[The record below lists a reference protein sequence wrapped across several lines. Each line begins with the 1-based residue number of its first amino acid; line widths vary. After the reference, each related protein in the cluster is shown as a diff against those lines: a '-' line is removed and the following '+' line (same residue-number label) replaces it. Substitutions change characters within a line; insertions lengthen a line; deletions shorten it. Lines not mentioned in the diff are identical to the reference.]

1 MIQKP
6 NLLKV
11 RNYKVNDKISV
22 YVPTV
27 DEIFDFGDQ
36 KYYSIVQTLVATPFD
51 LMVELD
57 DIGIDYETITDYQLF
72 ILMMESIAVNEDD
85 TSILFG
91 DLNLKGF
98 QEAVNPQNGE
108 KVLWSKDN
116 DIVIDQMIAL
126 EICNAIRK
134 IHFWEAPIG
143 RAGNAEAKR
152 YLIERNRKKK
162 KRLAKKPYKSF
173 LESMIISL
181 VNTEEFPYNYETV
194 MELSVYKLNASWRQ
208 IQKKKHWEQTMN
220 GVYFGTVDTTKIN
233 LEKINWLSP
242 E

>member
-6 NLLKV
+6 NLLRV
-11 RNYKVNDKISV
+11 NDYKVNDKISV
-22 YVPTV
+22 HVPTV

-36 KYYSIVQTLVATPFD
+36 KYYNIVQTLIATPFD

-72 ILMMESIAVNEDD
+72 VLMMESIAMNEDD
-85 TSILFG
+85 TSIFFG
-91 DLNLKGF
+91 NLDLKNF
-98 QEAVNPQNGE
+98 RESVNPQNGE
-108 KVLWSKDN
+108 KVLWDSDN
-116 DIVIDQMIAL
+116 DIVIDQMVAL

-134 IHFWEAPIG
+134 MHFWKAPIG

-162 KRLAKKPYKSF
+162 QRLAKKPYKSF
-173 LESMIISL
+173 LESVIISL

-194 MELSVYKLNASWRQ
+194 MGLSVYKLNASWRQ

>member
-22 YVPTV
+22 HVPTV

-91 DLNLKGF
+91 DMNLKGF

>member
-1 MIQKP
+1 MIQQP

-11 RNYKVNDKISV
+11 NEYKINEKISV
-22 YVPTV
+22 HVPSV

-36 KYYSIVQTLVATPFD
+36 KYYSIVQSLVATPFD

-57 DIGIDYETITDYQLF
+57 DMGIDYESITNYQLF
-72 ILMMESIAVNEDD
+72 MLMIESIATSEDD

-91 DLNLKGF
+91 NLELKHF
-98 QEAVNPQNGE
+98 KEAVNSQNGE
-108 KVLWSKDN
+108 RVLWHKDK

-143 RAGNAEAKR
+143 QAGNAEAKR
-152 YLIERNRKKK
+152 YLIERSRRKKQ
-162 KRLAKKPYKSF
+162 RLAKKPYKSF

-194 MELSVYKLNASWRQ
+194 MGLSVYKLNASWRQ

-220 GVYFGTVDTTKIN
+220 GVYFGTVDISKIN
-233 LEKINWLSP
+233 LEKISWLSP

>member
-22 YVPTV
+22 HVPTV

-152 YLIERNRKKK
+152 YL
-162 KRLAKKPYKSF
+162 
-173 LESMIISL
+173 M
-181 VNTEEFPYNYETV
+181 
-194 MELSVYKLNASWRQ
+194 
-208 IQKKKHWEQTMN
+208 
-220 GVYFGTVDTTKIN
+220 
-233 LEKINWLSP
+233 
-242 E
+242 

>member
-11 RNYKVNDKISV
+11 SDYKVNDNIAV
-22 YVPTV
+22 HVPTV

-36 KYYSIVQTLVATPFD
+36 KYYNIVQTLIATPFD

-72 ILMMESIAVNEDD
+72 VLMMESIAINEED
-85 TSILFG
+85 TSIFFG
-91 DLNLKGF
+91 NLNLKSF

-108 KVLWSKDN
+108 KVLWDKDN

-134 IHFWEAPIG
+134 IHFWKAPLG
-143 RAGNAEAKR
+143 KAGNAEAKA

-162 KRLAKKPYKSF
+162 QRLAKKPYKSF

-181 VNTEEFPYNYETV
+181 VNTEEFPYNYEAV
-194 MELSVYKLNASWRQ
+194 MGLSIYKLNASWRQ
-208 IQKKKHWEQTMN
+208 IQKKKHWEQTMG
-220 GVYFGTVDTTKIN
+220 GVYFGTVDTSKID

>member
-22 YVPTV
+22 HVPTV

-194 MELSVYKLNASWRQ
+194 MELSVYKLYASCRQ
-208 IQKKKHWEQTMN
+208 IQIKKHW
-220 GVYFGTVDTTKIN
+220 
-233 LEKINWLSP
+233 
-242 E
+242 

>member
-22 YVPTV
+22 HVPTV

-152 YLIERNRKKK
+152 YLIERKRKTKQ
-162 KRLAKKPYKSF
+162 RLAKKPYKSF

-194 MELSVYKLNASWRQ
+194 MGLSVYKLNASWRQ
-208 IQKKKHWEQTMN
+208 IQKKKHWDQTMN
-220 GVYFGTVDTTKIN
+220 GVYFGTVDKDKIDW
-233 LEKINWLSP
+233 EKISWLSP

>member
-11 RNYKVNDKISV
+11 TDYKINDKISIH
-22 YVPTV
+22 VPTV

-85 TSILFG
+85 TSIFFG
-91 DLNLKGF
+91 DLNLKNF
-98 QEAVNPQNGE
+98 QEAVNSQNGE
-108 KVLWSKDN
+108 KVLWDKGN

-152 YLIERNRKKK
+152 YLIDRNRKKK

-194 MELSVYKLNASWRQ
+194 MGLSVYKLNASWRQ

>member
-11 RNYKVNDKISV
+11 SDYKVNDNIAV
-22 YVPTV
+22 HVPTV

-36 KYYSIVQTLVATPFD
+36 KYYNIVQTLIATPFD

-72 ILMMESIAVNEDD
+72 VLMMESIAINEED
-85 TSILFG
+85 TSIFFG
-91 DLNLKGF
+91 NLNLKSF

-108 KVLWSKDN
+108 KVLWDKDN

-134 IHFWEAPIG
+134 IHFWKAPLG
-143 RAGNAEAKR
+143 KAGNAEAKA

-162 KRLAKKPYKSF
+162 QRLAKKPYKSF

-194 MELSVYKLNASWRQ
+194 MGLSVYKLNASWRQ
-208 IQKKKHWEQTMN
+208 IQKKKHWDQTMN
-220 GVYFGTVDTTKIN
+220 GVYFGTVDKDKIDW
-233 LEKINWLSP
+233 EKISWLSP